1 MQKRWKV
8 RAGTALVLAALG
20 TLAYA
25 VGDVNG
31 RSITG
36 GTITAANELIGA
48 RTGMTFNFLPAVQ
61 RGDLGIFHVDLVP
74 AVNVYERLDVYSKVD
89 PPDPDSPPPL
99 RIFLQD
105 PPDPVKPT
113 GAELHFFNAGA
124 FDIFIVEA
132 DGSVVPAEVCPKTT
146 PPR

>member
-1 MQKRWKV
+1 MDTRWKI
-8 RAGTALVLAALG
+8 RIGTAVVLAGLG
-20 TLAYA
+20 TAA
-25 VGDVNG
+25 HAIGDGSV
-31 RSITG
+31 RFLTD
-36 GTITAANELIGA
+36 GTINAANELIGT